1 MPKKGLAMDKYQPL
15 TDFLDDID
23 QDRIVMTFES
33 INDLVGGELPESA
46 FKHRPWWATRT
57 EGRGSQN
64 LAWQSVGWET
74 RDVNME
80 LDEVTFVRV
89 KRMATPSVSTPAQGS
104 LTIAQAKTGLAAT
117 FGVPEEAIEIHIRG

>member
-1 MPKKGLAMDKYQPL
+1 MSKYQGL
-15 TDFLDDID
+15 SDFLADVRDDKVIL
-23 QDRIVMTFES
+23 TFEE

-46 FKHRPWWATRT
+46 FKHRPWWANRT

-64 LAWQSVGWET
+64 LAWQSAGWET

-89 KRMATPSVSTPAQGS
+89 KTRAEPVYAGS
-104 LTIAQAKTGLAAT
+104 ADGLTIAEAKAGLAKK
-117 FGVPEEAIEIHIRG
+117 FGLSVDQIEISIRA

>member
-1 MPKKGLAMDKYQPL
+1 MSKYQGL
-15 TDFLDDID
+15 SDFLSELSSDKI
-23 QDRIVMTFES
+23 IMTFEE
-33 INDLVGGELPESA
+33 INELVQGELPESA
-46 FKHRPWWATRT
+46 FKHRPWWANRT

-89 KRMATPSVSTPAQGS
+89 RRSAEPVDLDAGEG
-104 LTIAQAKTGLAAT
+104 LTIAQAKAGLAKR
-117 FGVPEEAIEIHIRG
+117 FGVTVDQIEISIRG

>member
-1 MPKKGLAMDKYQPL
+1 VSKYQAL
-15 TDFLDDID
+15 SDFLAELAE
-23 QDRIVMTFES
+23 DRIVMSFES

-46 FKHRPWWATRT
+46 FRHRPWWANRS

-74 RDVNME
+74 RDVDMD

-89 KRMATPSVSTPAQGS
+89 KRTASTPGAAASEG
-104 LTIAQAKTGLAAT
+104 LTIAQAKAGLAKM
-117 FGVPEEAIEIHIRG
+117 FGVSESQIEISIRG

>member
-1 MPKKGLAMDKYQPL
+1 MSKYQGL
-15 TDFLDDID
+15 TDFLADLREDKVIL
-23 QDRIVMTFES
+23 TFED
-33 INDLVGGELPESA
+33 INELVGHELPKSA
-46 FKHRPWWATRT
+46 FEHRPWWANRT

-89 KRMATPSVSTPAQGS
+89 RPKAEPVHDAAHDG
-104 LTIAQAKTGLAAT
+104 LTIAQAKAGLAQK
-117 FGVPEEAIEIHIRG
+117 FGLSVDQIEISIRA